1 MTDTATSPEWHQ
13 TACVLCSANCG
24 VEIKLDGRKFV
35 RVRGDKANPQ
45 SQGYTCE
52 KALRLD
58 HYQNGPHRLTSP
70 MRRTADGSYEEVDWD
85 TAIREVAA
93 GFARVRDEHGGDKIF
108 YYGGGGQGN
117 HLPGGFSSATR
128 KALGMKYSSNALAQ
142 EKTGEFW
149 VDGQLFGAMS
159 CHTTH
164 DMHHTDCA
172 VFVGKNPW
180 HSHGFPRA
188 RTTLKEIAND
198 PERKMIV
205 IDPRLTETAELAD
218 HHLRVR
224 PGADA
229 WLLGAML
236 KILVEDELI
245 EREWLAEHAN
255 RLDDLEELLTVVDVP
270 TWCAKAGLTEDEV
283 RAATHTLGRARSAAV
298 LEDLGIQMAPHSTMN
313 SWLEKLLCLVTGNF
327 GVKGGINL
335 HSRMGKLSSGGR
347 GGDRRTPVGNHR
359 ILGGLMP
366 CNGIPDEVLTDH
378 PDRFRA
384 VLVES
389 SNPVHSLAD
398 SPRWRDVFRT
408 LEFSV
413 VIDVAMTETAL
424 EADYVLPASS
434 QYEKWEAT
442 FFTLEF
448 PDNYFHLRRPLLEPL
463 DGTLPEAEMH
473 ARLCREL
480 GVYNDDDLVELR
492 AAAERGLDAYGEAF
506 FRVLGERPHLNGA
519 IPVVLYE
526 TLGPAL
532 GEGEEITAVMWGLV
546 QTLAMS
552 DADSIKRAGYEGEGM
567 ALGNALFDAMR
578 TTPSGVTFTSDPYEK
593 TWDRMETPDHKINLV
608 VDELVDEFRGLAD
621 EDPSGGDDLFPFVLS
636 AGERRSS
643 TANNVMRDPEWRRK
657 HPTTGLRI
665 HSTDAASLGLDDGEK
680 VRICT
685 KRGETVSNV
694 EISDSMLPGHV
705 SLPNGQGLA
714 YPDVD
719 PETDLGVSPN
729 ELTSLEDQDWFAGT
743 PWHKHVRARL
753 EKV

>member
-1 MTDTATSPEWHQ
+1 MTETIQEWHQ

-24 VEIKLDGRKFV
+24 VEIKLEGRKFV

-45 SQGYTCE
+45 SKGYTCE

-93 GFARVRDEHGGDKIF
+93 GFAAIRDEHGGEKIF

-128 KALGMKYSSNALAQ
+128 KALGMRYSSNALAQ

-159 CHTTH
+159 CHTTP

-172 VFVGKNPW
+172 VFLGKNPW
-180 HSHGFPRA
+180 HSHGIPRA
-188 RTTLKEIAND
+188 RTTIKEIAND
-198 PERKMIV
+198 PERSMIV
-205 IDPRLTETAELAD
+205 IDPRVTETANLAD

-224 PGADA
+224 PGGDA

-236 KILVEDELI
+236 KIVIDEGFAD
-245 EREWLAEHAN
+245 RSWLADHAN
-255 RLDDLEELLTVVDVP
+255 GLAELEELLSLVDVAE
-270 TWCAKAGLTEDEV
+270 WCAKSGVAEDEV
-283 RAATHTLGRARSAAV
+283 RAAARTIGQAKSVAV
-298 LEDLGIQMAPHSTMN
+298 LEDLGVQMAPHSTLN
-313 SWLEKLLCLVTGNF
+313 SWLEKLLFILTGSF
-327 GVKGGINL
+327 GVKGGMNL
-335 HSRMGKLSSGGR
+335 HTRLGKLTGGGR
-347 GGDRRTPVGNHR
+347 GGDPRTPVGNHR

-384 VLVES
+384 ALIES
-389 SNPVHSLAD
+389 SNPVHSLAE
-398 SPRWRDVFRT
+398 SPRWREVFRT

-424 EADYVLPASS
+424 QADYVLPASS

-448 PDNYFHLRRPLLEPL
+448 PDNYFHLRKPLLEPL
-463 DGTLPEAEMH
+463 EGTLSEAEIH
-473 ARLCREL
+473 SRLCRAL
-480 GVYNDDDLVELR
+480 GAYSDDDLVDLK
-492 AAAERGLDAYGEAF
+492 AAAEQGLDTFGDAF
-506 FRVLGERPHLNGA
+506 FAVLAEKQHLNSSL
-519 IPVVLYE
+519 PVVLYE
-526 TLGPAL
+526 TLGTAL
-532 GEGEEITAVMWGLV
+532 GEGNEIAAVVWGLA
-546 QTLAMS
+546 QTFAAS
-552 DADSIKRAGYEGEGM
+552 DPDSVRRAGYEGGGF
-567 ALGNALFDAMR
+567 ALGNALFEAMY
-578 TTPSGVTFTSDPYEK
+578 SGHSGITFSSDPYEE
-593 TWDRMETPDHKINLV
+593 TWERMEHPDSKISLV
-608 VDELVDEFRGLAD
+608 IAELVDEFRGLAD
-621 EDPSGGDDLFPFVLS
+621 EDPRSRADDAFPFVLS
-636 AGERRSS
+636 AGERRAS

-665 HSTDAASLGLDDGEK
+665 HSTDAEALGLGDGEK

-685 KRGETVSNV
+685 KRGETVSAV
-694 EISDSMLPGHV
+694 EISDTMLPGHV

>member
-1 MTDTATSPEWHQ
+1 MTDTAPAPQWHQ

-24 VEIKLDGRKFV
+24 VEIKLDGREFV

-45 SQGYTCE
+45 SKGYTCE

-58 HYQNGPHRLTSP
+58 HYQNGPHRLISP
-70 MRRTADGSYEEVDWD
+70 MRRTADGSYEEVDWE

-93 GFARVRDEHGGDKIF
+93 GFRTVRDEHGGDKIF

-117 HLPGGFSSATR
+117 HLPGGFSGATR
-128 KALGMKYSSNALAQ
+128 KALGVTYNSNALAQ

-149 VDGQLFGAMS
+149 VDGQLYGAMS
-159 CHTTH
+159 CHTTP

-172 VFVGKNPW
+172 VFLGKNPW
-180 HSHGFPRA
+180 QSHGIPRA
-188 RTTLKEIAND
+188 RTTIKEIAND
-198 PERKMIV
+198 PDRKMIV
-205 IDPRLTETAELAD
+205 IDPRVTETAELAD

-224 PGADA
+224 PGGDA

-236 KILVEDELI
+236 KIVIDDDLAD
-245 EREWLAEHAN
+245 RSWLADHAN
-255 RLDDLEELLTVVDVP
+255 RLAELEELLAIVDVS
-270 TWCAKAGLTEDEV
+270 TWCEKSGIAEAEV
-283 RAATHTLGRARSAAV
+283 RAAAHTIGNAASV
-298 LEDLGIQMAPHSTMN
+298 AIFEDLGIQMAPHSTLN
-313 SWLEKLLCLVTGNF
+313 SWLEKLLYILTGNF
-327 GVKGGINL
+327 GVKGGMNI
-335 HSRMGKLSSGGR
+335 HTGIGKLSGGGK
-347 GGDRRTPVGNHR
+347 GGERRTPVGNHR

-398 SPRWRDVFRT
+398 SPRWREVFRT
-408 LEFSV
+408 LEFAV
-413 VIDVAMTETAL
+413 VIDVAMTETAM

-442 FFTLEF
+442 FFNFEF
-448 PDNYFHLRRPLLEPL
+448 PDNYFHLRKPLVEPL
-463 DGTLPEAEMH
+463 EGTLSEAEIH
-473 ARLCREL
+473 TRLCREL
-480 GVYNDDDLVELR
+480 EAFRDDDLTELR
-492 AAAERGLDAYGEAF
+492 AAAEEGLDAYGEAF
-506 FRVLGERPHLNGA
+506 FAVLAEKQHLNTLL
-519 IPVVLYE
+519 PVVLYE

-532 GEGEEITAVMWGLV
+532 GDGKEIASVMWGLA
-546 QTLAMS
+546 QTFAAS
-552 DADSIKRAGYEGEGM
+552 EPDAVRRAGYEGDGF
-567 ALGNALFDAMR
+567 ALGNALFESMI
-578 TTPSGVTFTSDPYEK
+578 TNHSGVTFSSDPYEQ
-593 TWDRMETPDHKINLV
+593 TWERMKSADQKINLV
-608 VDELVDEFRGLAD
+608 IDELVEEFRGLVD
-621 EDPSGGDDLFPFVLS
+621 EDPGGGDDRFPFVLS

-694 EISDSMLPGHV
+694 EISDTMLPGHV